1 MQNFLLRR
9 HVSYIPVQQRY
20 QISEIESDIIE
31 SIKSKAI
38 TIVSSPTGSGKSTQI
53 PQYLARLNY
62 KVICTQ
68 PRKIACESLSNFI
81 ISQTQNKYI
90 IKANDE
96 YHYYHK
102 DFDILFIRENTLLSI
117 LSKDPFLYN
126 IEALVIDEVHERSM
140 VLDLILFYLKHYT
153 INRGGNTLKLII
165 TSATIDVNNIVKY
178 FSDII
183 KEDSI
188 GIIMQDFNSN
198 YDIVYK
204 PLHEDIDKESEG
216 APIVKFDQRNIKYL
230 IKLLCSI
237 IKNELYYNYY
247 KLTRNLTIL
256 VFLPDFK
263 TIYNTEKAL
272 NYELGNTVSIVQFF
286 GSLKHDEQ
294 VNRLRFNDPLYDK
307 SGPKATIILSTTLAE
322 TCLTIPDCEIVIDT
336 GVRKYN
342 KYNYE
347 TNLYQEYIDYIS
359 QDTAIQR
366 AGRCGRDKTIKGK
379 CYRLFT
385 KNTYEA
391 MRKHRIPEVGMVNID
406 LIILRIFDSVLDTNK
421 IIQSVKEIGYLDFLS
436 KVNEDIFFLILQKLH
451 ENGCLDKTN
460 GEKEVIT
467 QFGQWL
473 SKIQLDFLSGKIIYN
488 LEKQRELNKEIIQ
501 TLSLITQNQSCELF
515 YANVNNN
522 FFRLNF
528 IDYDYNNEKEED
540 ENLQELASSISKNL
554 IDKATMKYSLNLHLD
569 YSSFKGNPDKEYLY
583 YSLFIELDKIYG
595 SNNFYSKNKIFELG
609 DLMIGLFYLR
619 QYQFMKCTPHFLGFD
634 KKKEKC
640 YACCLSKYYY
650 CMVYALN
657 EKFFTT
663 QQSKQYYIFNLLPIN
678 VRYKECLT
686 IQKTEEKYAYWNKV
700 YLNLISKRPF
710 DYIKIEVVSKL
721 LNDVKHINFDILLD
735 ELYQSYRRFYIE
747 LGKKIMPMI
756 EDKIFFKKIFNI
768 NEEGDG
774 GEKITLYYNVNQ
786 DGYERIKISKN
797 YFFDY
802 YENTSDKFFSLVQ
815 YSKLARPNIVNY
827 KNINPILPEMLGYKN
842 SRIKRKIEEN
852 FEKIKLIDIYT
863 FKNIGKYFYYTFLEN
878 KFIDSLTEFSKNR
891 LSFIFL
897 EEKTRNEIVKLSRCI
912 DKERNNFK
920 KMTNNF
926 QALNNGCLILKMSQG
941 FNVINITTDKEE
953 IIYEIESYFSDIK
966 INISEIEEI
975 CQENEIKYKRIFPW
989 GNKILISFH
998 NDSELLSFLKISH
1011 QFIDLSITPYSMS
1024 KNLNNNTTKI
1034 YSASFHFNV
1043 NKQRFDVP
1051 NDIQYFLRSNN
1062 LDIKYYFA
1070 ENNNNLVLYYYLH
1083 SNIVNDYYCFN
1094 NIQTI
1099 LKGKPINEVE
1109 VFQINKNTFYSS
1121 PYFLKDFFE
1130 FVKSKKIYLSLL
1142 NFGLKLMLYKI
1153 DNYTPGNKEIIQQ
1166 YLSETEIQLSSFA
1179 MYELKIKSKDTF
1191 LFTSRCQNL
1200 KEFGRRHS
1208 CTIEIVHFE
1217 NKVIIYGAPKYRNEV
1232 KEIFSS
1238 YLERLNKEKRSK
1250 RLTNQQG
1257 LLFKSLMKV
1266 AMKEKFVIFQN
1277 KKNNQIKIEF
1287 REQYL
1292 EIINKIL
1299 GKPTLIPNNINET
1312 IEMVQCEICLEDLN
1326 SYDKDI
1332 NNVIQLKFCGHSFCV
1347 ECLKMQISNQ
1357 ITNLNSFPLKC
1368 IKCGLCIANSDIQE
1382 IFSFKEMEK
1391 LSYHLIK
1398 NFIIRDKNKN
1408 FSWCQNPNCDYIYKV
1423 DTTNKGKGDTNQRVC
1438 PNCEKRF
1445 CLLCS
1450 QEIIDENE
1458 HAFNCRKKLLK
1469 KVDPL
1474 DRVWIMKNTRSCPL
1488 CSKPYEK
1495 TAGCNHMTC
1504 NYCKPPTEFCFICGK
1519 VLERGNPLKHFSDP
1533 KEKCCNRLY
1542 EDYKPEKEIEE
1553 KEIIREQKIEKEESD
1568 KDSEEEKKDNGKDNI
1583 KKEEEKEEE
1592 EDEDDDDDWEISKFL
1607 AQDLVIKK
1615 DKDEKEED
1623 KEILKNNYNYNKNEK
1638 LTNGIIKDN
1647 KKESNEIKLKKNLQP
1662 SSKPK
1667 KQITPKSTIISRT
1680 KQTYKAKSNRIKNN
1694 KNIHQSKPIEIIEE
1708 EKYESSSDDID
1719 SYLMSPGHNNSDSN
1733 SSYEN
1738 SSSPEQTE
1746 SESEDSISQ
1755 YLII

>member
-9 HVSYIPVQQRY
+9 HVSSTPAPPRY
-20 QISEIESDIIE
+20 QISEIETDIIE
-31 SIKSKAI
+31 SIKCKKI

-81 ISQTQNKYI
+81 IAQTQNQYI
-90 IKANDE
+90 IKTNDE
-96 YHYYHK
+96 YHYYNK

-117 LSKDPFLYN
+117 LSKDPYLNN
-126 IEALVIDEVHERSM
+126 IGALVIDEVHERSM
-140 VLDLILFYLKHYT
+140 VLDLILFYLKYYT
-153 INRGGNTLKLII
+153 INRKGNTMKLII
-165 TSATIDVNNIVKY
+165 TSATIDVNNVVKY
-178 FSDII
+178 FYEVIQ
-183 KEDSI
+183 EDNI
-188 GIIMQDFNSN
+188 GIIMQDFKSN

-204 PLHEDIDKESEG
+204 PLREDIIKESEG
-216 APIVKFDQRNIKYL
+216 STITKFDQRNIKYL
-230 IKLLCSI
+230 IRLVCSI

-247 KLTRNLTIL
+247 NLKRNLTIL

-272 NYELGNTVSIVQFF
+272 KYELGGIVSIVQFF

-294 VNRLRFNDPLYDK
+294 VNRLRVNDPSYDK
-307 SGPKATIILSTTLAE
+307 SGPKATVILSTTLAE
-322 TCLTIPDCEIVIDT
+322 TCLTIPDCELVIDT

-391 MRKHRIPEVGMVNID
+391 MRKHRLPEVVMMNID

-421 IIQSVKEIGYLDFLS
+421 IIESVKEIGYLDFLS
-436 KVNEDIFFLILQKLH
+436 KVNEDIFFLVLQKLQ
-451 ENGCLDKTN
+451 ENNCLVKRN
-460 GEKEVIT
+460 GEEEVIT
-467 QFGQWL
+467 HFGQWL
-473 SKIQLDFLSGKIIYN
+473 TKIQLDFLSGKIIYL

-515 YANVNNN
+515 YANVNDK

-528 IDYDYNNEKEED
+528 VDYDYNDNQED
-540 ENLQELASSISKNL
+540 EENLQELATSISKNL
-554 IDKATMKYSLNLHLD
+554 VNKASMSYALNFHLD
-569 YSSFKGNPDKEYLY
+569 YSSKVIDKEYLY
-583 YSLFIELDKIYG
+583 YSLFMELDKIYN

-619 QYQFMKCTPHFLGFD
+619 QYQIMKCSPHFLGFD
-634 KKKEKC
+634 KRKEKC
-640 YACCLSKYYY
+640 YACGMAKYYY
-650 CMVYALN
+650 CMVYSLN

-678 VRYKECLT
+678 VRYKGYLT
-686 IQKTEEKYAYWNKV
+686 IQKAEEKYAYWNKV

-710 DYIKIEVVSKL
+710 DYIRIEVVSRL
-721 LNDVKHINFDILLD
+721 LSDVKQINFDNLLD
-735 ELYQSYRRFYIE
+735 ELYQNYRRFYID

-768 NEEGDG
+768 NDEGDG
-774 GEKITLYYNVNQ
+774 EEKITLYYNVNQ

-802 YENTSDKFFSLVQ
+802 YEKTSDKFFSLVQ
-815 YSKLARPNIVNY
+815 YSKLDRPNIVNY

-842 SRIKRKIEEN
+842 SKIKQKIEEK

-863 FKNIGKYFYYTFLEN
+863 FKNIGKTFYDMFLEH
-878 KFIDSLTEFSKNR
+878 KFIDTLTEFSKNK

-897 EEKTRNEIVKLSRCI
+897 EEKTRNEISKLSRCI

-926 QALNNGCLILKMSQG
+926 QALSNGCLTLKMSQG

-953 IIYEIESYFSDIK
+953 IIYEIESYFNDIK
-966 INISEIEEI
+966 ISISEIEEI
-975 CQENEIKYKRIFPW
+975 CQENEIQYKRIFPW

-998 NDSELLSFLKISH
+998 NNSELLSFLKTSH
-1011 QFIDLSITPYSMS
+1011 QFIDLSITPYNMS
-1024 KNLNNNTTKI
+1024 KNQNIITTKI
-1034 YSASFHFNV
+1034 YSATYYFNV
-1043 NKQRFDVP
+1043 NKQRFDIP
-1051 NDIQYFLRSNN
+1051 NNVQYFLRNN
-1062 LDIKYYFA
+1062 SLDIKYYFA

-1083 SNIVNDYYCFN
+1083 SNIVNNYYCFN
-1094 NIQTI
+1094 NIQSI
-1099 LKGKPINEVE
+1099 LKGQPINEAE
-1109 VFQINKNTFYSS
+1109 IFQINKNTFYSS
-1121 PYFLKDFFE
+1121 PNFIQNFIE

-1142 NFGLKLMLYKI
+1142 NFGQKFILYKI

-1179 MYELKIKSKDTF
+1179 VYELKIKSKDTF

-1200 KEFGRRHS
+1200 KEFGRRHN
-1208 CTIEIVHFE
+1208 CTIEMIHFE
-1217 NKVIIYGAPKYRNEV
+1217 NKVIIYGAPKHRNEV

-1257 LLFKSLMKV
+1257 LLFKSLMKI
-1266 AMKEKFVIFQN
+1266 AIKEKFVIFQN

-1299 GKPTLIPNNINET
+1299 GRATSLTNNVNET
-1312 IEMVQCEICLEDLN
+1312 IEMAQCEICLENLD

-1398 NFIIRDKNKN
+1398 NFIIRDKNKY
-1408 FSWCQNPNCDYIYKV
+1408 FSWCQNPSCDYIYKI
-1423 DTTNKGKGDTNQRVC
+1423 DSIDKSKDTNQRVC

-1458 HAFNCRKKLLK
+1458 HALNCRKKLLK

-1504 NYCKPPTEFCFICGK
+1504 NYCRPPTEFCFICGK
-1519 VLERGNPLKHFSDP
+1519 VLDRGNPLKHYSDP

-1553 KEIIREQKIEKEESD
+1553 KEIIKEQKIEKEESD
-1568 KDSEEEKKDNGKDNI
+1568 NEDEKQDNS
-1583 KKEEEKEEE
+1583 EKEEE
-1592 EDEDDDDDWEISKFL
+1592 EEDDDDGEISKFL
-1607 AQDLVIKK
+1607 VQDIVIKK
-1615 DKDEKEED
+1615 VKNNKEEKDEEEA
-1623 KEILKNNYNYNKNEK
+1623 KNNYNFIKNEQ
-1638 LTNGIIKDN
+1638 LTKVIINEN
-1647 KKESNEIKLKKNLQP
+1647 KKENEKNKLKNTPKP
-1662 SSKPK
+1662 SPKPK
-1667 KQITPKSTIISRT
+1667 RQIMINPPIISKT
-1680 KQTYKAKSNRIKNN
+1680 KQMYKANSNRRKNK
-1694 KNIHQSKPIEIIEE
+1694 KNIRQSRPIEIIEE
-1708 EKYESSSDDID
+1708 EKYESSSDDIE
-1719 SYLMSPGHNNSDSN
+1719 SYLMSPGHSISDSI
-1733 SSYEN
+1733 SSYKN
-1738 SSSPEQTE
+1738 ASSSSEQTE

-1755 YLII
+1755 YLI